1 MEKFSILLIIAAI
14 ACALFS
20 DKMDLAA
27 KKVIFVFS
35 VGVLSVCTITLI
47 VSILIVNI
55 QTEKLRFI
63 EELPNK
69 AGPQFRYRHFRV
81 SQKSGEL
88 RSPPAEFQSARSSGR
103 LFP

>member
-47 VSILIVNI
+47 VRIL
-55 QTEKLRFI
+55 
-63 EELPNK
+63 
-69 AGPQFRYRHFRV
+69 
-81 SQKSGEL
+81 S
-88 RSPPAEFQSARSSGR
+88 
-103 LFP
+103 